1 MRHARRHSSSSSSRA
16 SPRPANVPDAPA
28 PQRPQRDRV
37 LAAAVEADHI
47 LSLREVPLEREARVL
62 AAQGERERIFGVV
75 VVAVGPRAVGV
86 AELLLNVQ

>member
-1 MRHARRHSSSSSSRA
+1 M
-16 SPRPANVPDAPA
+16 
-28 PQRPQRDRV
+28 
-37 LAAAVEADHI
+37 EADHI